1 MDRVVA
7 TRKLVAEL
15 VKSNQIEVRRVEIVA
30 KDLAAL
36 IDELGRPPSGREL
49 EEWLGEHAQ
58 VDELYANENVIEELT
73 QRHLTPPPSTIQ
85 A

>member
-58 VDELYANENVIEELT
+58 VDELYANENVLEELT
-73 QRHLTPPPSTIQ
+73 QRHLTPPPSTIE